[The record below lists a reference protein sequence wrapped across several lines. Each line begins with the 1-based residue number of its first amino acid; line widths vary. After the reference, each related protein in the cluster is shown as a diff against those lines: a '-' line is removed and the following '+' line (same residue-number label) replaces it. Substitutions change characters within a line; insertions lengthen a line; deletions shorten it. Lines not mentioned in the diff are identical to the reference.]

1 MAAPPRPATP
11 RARRFDAALV
21 AAGFA
26 TAFAVVAGF
35 FGESVPLL
43 DTLGQFRAHLAAA
56 LVLLALA
63 LSLHRFFLAAF
74 AAALAA
80 ALGLSSTLPLV
91 LPQGEAAGVLPAS
104 MPRYTLLQMNL
115 RYDTED
121 KQQAIRR
128 ILDLDP
134 DVVTL
139 QEMTVSWQTAF
150 ETISDRYPYQSYC
163 SPGDAMGDVAILSRR
178 PFVEGVRSVCEP
190 KASFEARVVD
200 FDGHPVTVG
209 AQHLRWPYPG
219 RQWSQIERVSPALGK
234 LATPLVIGGDFNA
247 APWSAAIRV
256 YAAAAAL
263 RVVAGIG
270 PTYAPAFMPDGL
282 RRRLG
287 LPIDNVLV
295 SNEIVVLST
304 KRPEATASDHSPV
317 LVSFAI
323 PFPKSAEP
331 EVQSVGLIPTSP
343 DEGPFD
349 LR

>member
-1 MAAPPRPATP
+1 MADETKR
-11 RARRFDAALV
+11 RASRRRQLDAALV

-26 TAFAVVAGF
+26 TAFAVVAGY
-35 FGESVPLL
+35 FGASLPLL

-63 LSLHRFFLAAF
+63 LVLRRFYMAAF

-91 LPQGEAAGVLPAS
+91 LPQSEAAGVLPPS
-104 MPRYTLLQMNL
+104 MPRYSLLQMNL
-115 RYDTED
+115 RFDTED
-121 KQQAIRR
+121 KQQAIQR

-139 QEMTVSWQTAF
+139 QEMTVSWQAAL
-150 ETISDRYPYQSYC
+150 ETIRDRYPHQSYC
-163 SPGDAMGDVAILSRR
+163 SPGDLMGDVAILSRR
-178 PFVEGVRSVCEP
+178 PFVEGARAVCEP

-200 FDGHPVTVG
+200 FDGHPVTIG
-209 AQHLRWPYPG
+209 TQHLRWPYPG
-219 RQWSQIERVSPALGK
+219 VQWGQIERIAPVLGRMT
-234 LATPLVIGGDFNA
+234 TPLMIGGDFNT

-256 YAAAAAL
+256 YASAAAL

-270 PTYAPAFMPDGL
+270 PTYAPAFMPDSF
-282 RRRLG
+282 RRSLG
-287 LPIDNVLV
+287 LPIDQVLV
-295 SNEIVVLST
+295 SNEILVLSAT
-304 KRPEATASDHSPV
+304 RPEATPSDHSPV
-317 LVSFAI
+317 FVRFAI

-331 EVQSVGLIPTSP
+331 EVQSV
-343 DEGPFD
+343 D